1 MKTTEEILQSREL
14 QLAVDEFCE
23 SNDLYGRNGVHDMDS
38 ETNHDRIDCFTLGY
52 VAAAKDAER
61 SPVSIHYGED
71 NTPDGVLVQTLDE
84 KFVVELHDLDGK
96 SDFNFNTANVLLKV
110 LGKTTFN
117 RRQALVLLTYIEEV
131 NAALVEA
138 GGEPIAKDWYTTSEL
153 YKPVG
158 CADYDA
164 DHSWCFHGNYGG
176 FDYTYRCIG
185 IFRCR
190 PVLGTPAAESD

>member
-14 QLAVDEFCE
+14 QLAVDEFIE
-23 SNDLYGRNGVHDMDS
+23 ANDLYGRNGVHDMDS

-61 SPVSIHYGED
+61 SPVSIHYRED

-84 KFVVELHDLDGK
+84 CFIVELHDLDGK
-96 SDFNFNTANVLLKV
+96 ADFSFDTANERLKE

-117 RRQALVLLTYIEEV
+117 RKQTLILLAYIEEV

-153 YKPVG
+153 YKSVG
-158 CADYDA
+158 RADY
-164 DHSWCFHGNYGG
+164 HTGYSWYFNGNYSS
-176 FDYTYRCIG
+176 FAYVSRCYSYS
-185 IFRCR
+185 RCR
-190 PVLGTPAAESD
+190 PVLDYNAL

>member
-14 QLAVDEFCE
+14 QLAVDEFIE
-23 SNDLYGRNGVHDMDS
+23 ANDLYGRNGVHDMDS

-61 SPVSIHYGED
+61 SPVSIHYRED
-71 NTPDGVLVQTLDE
+71 NAPDGVLVQTRDE
-84 KFVVELHDLDGK
+84 SFVVELHDLDNGK
-96 SDFNFNTANVLLKV
+96 SDFSFDTANERLKE

-117 RRQALVLLTYIEEV
+117 RKQALILLCYIEEV

-153 YKPVG
+153 YKPIG

-164 DHSWCFHGNYGG
+164 GYSWCFYGHYG
-176 FDYTYRCIG
+176 CFSYDYRRYG

-190 PVLGTPAAESD
+190 PVTDYNQA

>member
-61 SPVSIHYGED
+61 SPVSIHYRED

-84 KFVVELHDLDGK
+84 SFVVELHDLDNGK
-96 SDFNFNTANVLLKV
+96 SNFSFDTANERLKE

-117 RRQALVLLTYIEEV
+117 RRQTLILLAYIEEI

-138 GGEPIAKDWYTTSEL
+138 GGEPIARDWYTTSEL
-153 YKPVG
+153 YKSVG
-158 CADYDA
+158 GADYFA
-164 DHSWCFHGNYGG
+164 GNSWFFYGCNGCFDHNGRYIGN
-176 FDYTYRCIG
+176 
-185 IFRCR
+185 FRCR
-190 PVLGTPAAESD
+190 PVLGYNQA

>member
-61 SPVSIHYGED
+61 SPVSIHRTDG
-71 NTPDGVLVQTLDE
+71 TPDGVLVQTLDE
-84 KFVVELHDLDGK
+84 KFVVELHDLDNGK
-96 SDFNFNTANVLLKV
+96 SNFSFDTANERLKE

-117 RRQALVLLTYIEEV
+117 RRQTLILL
-131 NAALVEA
+131 A
-138 GGEPIAKDWYTTSEL
+138 
-153 YKPVG
+153 
-158 CADYDA
+158 
-164 DHSWCFHGNYGG
+164 
-176 FDYTYRCIG
+176 
-185 IFRCR
+185 
-190 PVLGTPAAESD
+190 

>member
-14 QLAVDEFCE
+14 QLAVDEFIE

-61 SPVSIHYGED
+61 SPVSIHRTDG
-71 NTPDGVLVQTLDE
+71 TPDGVLVQTRDE
-84 KFVVELHDLDGK
+84 SFVVGLHDLDGK
-96 SDFNFNTANVLLKV
+96 SDFSFETANERLKE

-117 RRQALVLLTYIEEV
+117 RKQTLILLAYIEEI
-131 NAALVEA
+131 NAALVDA
-138 GGEPIAKDWYTTSEL
+138 GGEPITKDWYTTSEL
-153 YKPVG
+153 YKSVG
-158 CADYDA
+158 RADYYGDY
-164 DHSWCFHGNYGG
+164 SWCFNGG
-176 FDYTYRCIG
+176 SGCFSYDYRRYG

>member
-61 SPVSIHYGED
+61 SPVSIHYRED

-84 KFVVELHDLDGK
+84 CFIVELHDLDGK
-96 SDFNFNTANVLLKV
+96 SDFSFDTANKRLKE

-117 RRQALVLLTYIEEV
+117 RRQTLILLAYIEEI
-131 NAALVEA
+131 NAALVAA

-153 YKPVG
+153 YKPIG
-158 CADYDA
+158 CANYDA
-164 DHSWCFHGNYGG
+164 GSSWYFYGNNGSFNY
-176 FDYTYRCIG
+176 YARCIG
-185 IFRCR
+185 VFRCR
-190 PVLGTPAAESD
+190 PVLDYNQA